1 MGPTDPSIE
10 NPGKNIATCKGH
22 IFETAFF
29 FYPVLE
35 NMGFHLGLC
44 FASQLE
50 KTANILRRHRIMMS
64 EKWAQKFHI
73 DDPSLF
79 KSEWCFWLVLLNEK
93 FSLTHQKHHPDLR
106 SDVSS
111 VWNFC
116 TCFSDLILRQTRGGI
131 TKCWQILRPFASL
144 SHIISFFSNLV

>member
-1 MGPTDPSIE
+1 MLPAKGIFSKLPFFLSRARKHGLSFRSMFCFTAWE
-10 NPGKNIATCKGH
+10 NGQHFTTPPNYDVWEI
-22 IFETAFF
+22 
-29 FYPVLE
+29 
-35 NMGFHLGLC
+35 
-44 FASQLE
+44 
-50 KTANILRRHRIMMS
+50 
-64 EKWAQKFHI
+64 
-73 DDPSLF
+73 DPSLF

-131 TKCWQILRPFASL
+131 TKCRQILRPFASL